1 MVIIQVKLQSFQ
13 RHNLKVVLV
22 AVLALMVIYHIL
34 VRDYLLQERVILPQ

>member
-22 AVLALMVIYHIL
+22 AALALMVTYHLL
-34 VRDYLLQERVILPQ
+34 VLDYLLQGRVILPQ